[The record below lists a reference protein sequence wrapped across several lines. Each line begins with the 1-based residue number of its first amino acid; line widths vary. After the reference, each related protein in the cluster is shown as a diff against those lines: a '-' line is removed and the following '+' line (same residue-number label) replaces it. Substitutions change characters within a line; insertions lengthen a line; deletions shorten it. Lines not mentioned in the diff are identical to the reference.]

1 LITSSQIELELMK
14 QVADI
19 LKDIRPEFAF
29 SISGDFIADGMLD
42 SFDITMLV
50 SALDKNYA
58 ISIEGVEIIPEN
70 FKNFETI
77 DALLRKHGVNK

>member
-1 LITSSQIELELMK
+1 MK

-19 LKDIRPEFAF
+19 LKDIRPEFDFGA
-29 SISGDFIADGMLD
+29 SNDFIADGMLD

-58 ISIEGVEIIPEN
+58 ISIEGVEIVPEN
-70 FKNFETI
+70 FKSFEAIQT
-77 DALLRKHGVNK
+77 LLRKHGVGK